1 MFELVIFL
9 IGYFGTDYK
18 GSIDENPA
26 LNKFVEFLREKTEF
40 LCENGSDYTWYI
52 DKSSLSMTLFK
63 LHFIVI
69 FMYTMIFQIVLFI
82 IPYKYDRLER
92 TPSEEKADKKRRAKA
107 RKKKQQRNKNQL
119 GKEVDF
125 SIV

>member
-18 GSIDENPA
+18 GGSFDGNP
-26 LNKFVEFLREKTEF
+26 LFNSVVEFLQENAKF
-40 LCENGSDYTWYI
+40 LCKTGYYSTWWI
-52 DKSSLSMTLFK
+52 DTSPLSMTLFK

-92 TPSEEKADKKRRAKA
+92 TPSEEKADKKRGAKA
-107 RKKKQQRNKNQL
+107 RKKKQQR
-119 GKEVDF
+119 
-125 SIV
+125 S

>member
-9 IGYFGTDYK
+9 IAYFGTDFE
-18 GSIDENPA
+18 GSFGEKHKH
-26 LNKFVEFLREKTEF
+26 LNNLLQFLRKAKFACKDDSET
-40 LCENGSDYTWYI
+40 TRAWYI
-52 DKSSLSMTLFK
+52 EDTPFPMTLFK

-92 TPSEEKADKKRRAKA
+92 TPAEEKADKKRRAKA
-107 RKKKQQRNKNQL
+107 RKKKQHRNKN
-119 GKEVDF
+119 
-125 SIV
+125 